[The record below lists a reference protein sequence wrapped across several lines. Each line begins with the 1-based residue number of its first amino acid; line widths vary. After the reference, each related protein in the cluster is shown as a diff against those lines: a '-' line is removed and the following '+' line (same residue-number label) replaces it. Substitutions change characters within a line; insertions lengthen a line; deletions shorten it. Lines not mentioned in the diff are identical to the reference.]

1 VSATPP
7 ELARELGPHRG
18 AVLPTAHA
26 DVVAFAC
33 LAVGFLALYL
43 PTYWTLALRIWPND
57 EQGHGPF
64 ILLVSLWLITRS
76 RHRLATMQPQPA
88 ARSGS
93 ALLALGLTLYVL
105 GRSQSVLML
114 EVGSQTI
121 VIAALL
127 LMFLGLPALRELWFP
142 LFFLFFMVP
151 LPEPLVAAATLPLK
165 SAVSA
170 VAAELL
176 HLLGYPIG
184 RAGVIL
190 HVGAYQLLVADA
202 CAGLSSMFTLEAL
215 GLLYLRLMGHRSLGR
230 NIVLSMLTVPI
241 AFAANVVRVLVLVLV
256 TYHLGDAAGQG
267 FVHFLAGILLF
278 VVGLL
283 LVLAADRLLGR
294 MSRDG
299 LPAA

>member
-1 VSATPP
+1 MSATPP
-7 ELARELGPHRG
+7 ELAHESGPHQG
-18 AVLPTAHA
+18 AVRQPVYG
-26 DVVAFAC
+26 DVVA
-33 LAVGFLALYL
+33 LAWLAGGFLAMYL
-43 PTYWTLALRIWPND
+43 PTYWTLARRIWPND

-64 ILLVSLWLITRS
+64 ILVVSLWLITRS
-76 RHRLATMQPQPA
+76 RHCLATSQPRPA

-93 ALLALGLTLYVL
+93 ALLALGLGLYVL
-105 GRSQSVLML
+105 GRTQSVLML
-114 EVGSQTI
+114 EVGSQI
-121 VIAALL
+121 FVIAALL

-142 LFFLFFMVP
+142 LFFLLFMVP
-151 LPEPLVAAATLPLK
+151 LPEPFVAAATLPLK
-165 SAVSA
+165 SAASA
-170 VAAELL
+170 VASELL
-176 HLLGYPIG
+176 HVLGYPIG

-190 HVGAYQLLVADA
+190 HVGPYQLLVADA

-283 LVLAADRLLGR
+283 LVLAADRLLGA
-294 MSRDG
+294 MLRDAP
-299 LPAA
+299 PAA